1 MLRERRIKALPV
13 VNCSFRIAGTV
24 ALADVVRAAGLNVHD
39 GLDDKRHQFTRF
51 TGNVYSGKPVVVGQ
65 TMTRNVRVC
74 WHVVPLGGATGAV
87 W

>member
-13 VNCSFRIAGTV
+13 MNCSFRISGTV
-24 ALADVVRAAGLNVHD
+24 ALADVVRAAGLNMYD

-51 TGNVYSGKPVVVGQ
+51 TGNVCSGKPAVVGQ
-65 TMTRNVRVC
+65 TMTRNMLVC
-74 WHVVPLGGATGAV
+74 WHVVPLGGATSAV